1 MNTTQRTWVTV
12 EQAAREVGIS
22 PTTIRDWYRSGTVAT
37 IAHPS
42 GRVVDLDQVRTR
54 AMGFAAPRPRHV
66 NVKDRLHDGTAPKA
80 PSGSTRV
87 AERTINVC
95 ELQELA
101 RQRLEA

>member
-1 MNTTQRTWVTV
+1 METTEQTWVTID
-12 EQAAREVGIS
+12 QAAREVGVS

-42 GRVVDLDQVRTR
+42 GRVVDLDQVRSR
-54 AMGFAAPRPRHV
+54 AMGFAAPRSHRAAVKNRVLDGRAGPARAGSSTAAEVTV
-66 NVKDRLHDGTAPKA
+66 NVG
-80 PSGSTRV
+80 
-87 AERTINVC
+87 